1 MTRTTILLLLAIH
14 FFLFSQ
20 AQNDTLQEV
29 NLQEVVIKA
38 FEQNRKLRDVPAA
51 VNYVG
56 RQTLERFS
64 PTSIV
69 SAVNATPGIR
79 MEERSPGSYRI
90 NIRGSSL
97 RSPFGVRNVK
107 IYYNDIPFTDPGG
120 HSYLNNLGYYN
131 FNSIEIIKGPGSS
144 LYGAGTGGVML
155 IESLNE
161 NASNGASVEYSVG
174 SYNMHN
180 IYGAVT
186 KGGEKSVSW
195 IGYQQQ
201 ESDGYRDQ
209 SALKRDVLSW
219 NAIFKLDEK
228 RRLKATFAY
237 SDLFY
242 ETPGALTLAEFTA
255 TPKKARP
262 GGGGFP
268 GAEAAKASINEK
280 TFVTGLA
287 LTQQLLTQLENKT
300 TLYGMFT
307 ELRNPNVRGY
317 DRSSEPHAGGRTVFT
332 FKQPVSE
339 GSININA
346 GAELQQGFTN
356 VANHKNVNGN
366 ADSLRSTDEIK
377 NRQSFVF
384 AQASLDVRDWTV
396 TAGASWNV
404 LKIRFQRYT
413 PRASGEQIRKFDN
426 EIAPRVSLS
435 KRFNNI
441 TLYTSVAKGF
451 SPPTTAE
458 LVPTGGAVNLDLN
471 PENGVNYDL
480 GFRAIFFRD
489 LYIDINAF
497 IFSLENTI
505 VQRRDAG
512 GGDYFDNAGKTKQ
525 HGIETYVSYPL
536 FRSSSSVG
544 RSLLWLS
551 HTWHD
556 FEYKDFKQVNSD
568 FSGNKLPAEAPH
580 SVSTGLDIS
589 FNNGVFANTT
599 YYFSDKIPL
608 NDANTAYAKSYNLL
622 GIKLGFEKRVQEKF
636 RVKIFAGVDNLLDE
650 QYSLGN
656 DINGFGGRYY
666 NAAPGRN
673 YFGGLAISYEH
684 KRTDL
689 K

>member
-1 MTRTTILLLLAIH
+1 MTKTTILLLLATH

-29 NLQEVVIKA
+29 KLQEVVIKA
-38 FEQNRKLRDVPAA
+38 FEQNRKLKDVPAA
-51 VNYVG
+51 VNYVSH
-56 RQTLERFS
+56 QTLERFS
-64 PTSIV
+64 PVSIV
-69 SAVNATPGIR
+69 SAVNSTPGIR

-161 NASNGASVEYSVG
+161 NARRGAIAEYTMG

-186 KGGEKSVSW
+186 TGGEKSVSR
-195 IGYQQQ
+195 ISYQHQK
-201 ESDGYRDQ
+201 SDGYRYQ

-228 RRLKATFAY
+228 RQLKTTFAY

-280 TFVTGLA
+280 TFVAGA
-287 LTQQLLTQLENKT
+287 SFTQKLLSQLENKT

-317 DRSSEPHAGGRTVFT
+317 DRSSEPHTGGRTVFT
-332 FKQPVSE
+332 FTQPLSE

-346 GAELQQGFTN
+346 GGELQQGFTN

-366 ADSLRSTDEIK
+366 PDSLRSTDEIK

-384 AQASLDVRDWTV
+384 AQASLDVNDWTL

-404 LKIRFQRYT
+404 LKVKFQRFT
-413 PRASGEQIRKFDN
+413 PRASGEQTRKFDN

-435 KRFNNI
+435 KRFENI

-471 PENGVNYDL
+471 SENGVNYDL
-480 GFRAIFFRD
+480 GFRCTFFRD
-489 LYIDINAF
+489 LYVDINAF
-497 IFSLENTI
+497 LFSLENTI

-536 FRSSSSVG
+536 LKSSSVLN
-544 RSLLWLS
+544 RSLVWLS

-556 FEYKDFKQVNSD
+556 FEYKSFKQVNND

-580 SVSTGLDIS
+580 TISTGLDFS
-589 FNNGVFANTT
+589 FTNGLFVNAS
-599 YYFSDKIPL
+599 YYYSDKIPL
-608 NDANTAYAKSYNLL
+608 NDANTAYATSYNLL
-622 GIKLGFEKRVQEKF
+622 GIKLGFEKLVHQKF
-636 RVKIFAGVDNLLDE
+636 RFKIFAGADNLLDE
-650 QYSLGN
+650 KYSLGN

-673 YFGGLAISYEH
+673 YFGGLAVSCEH
-684 KRTDL
+684 KRSN
-689 K
+689 

>member
-1 MTRTTILLLLAIH
+1 MTRTTTLL
-14 FFLFSQ
+14 FLTLGFTTCSQ
-20 AQNDTLQEV
+20 AQTDTLKEV

-38 FEQNRKLRDVPAA
+38 FEQNRKLKDVPAA

-64 PTSIV
+64 SASIV
-69 SAVNATPGIR
+69 SAVNSTPGIR

-161 NASNGASVEYSVG
+161 NARRGLLAEYTMG

-186 KGGEKSVSW
+186 TGGEKSVNRV
-195 IGYQQQ
+195 GFQHQ

-209 SALKRDVLSW
+209 SGLKRDVLSW
-219 NAIFKLDEK
+219 NGLFKIDEK
-228 RRLKATFAY
+228 HQLKTSFAY

-242 ETPGALTLAEFTA
+242 ETPGALTLAEYTT

-268 GAEAAKASINEK
+268 GAETAKASINEK
-280 TFVTGLA
+280 TFVAGA
-287 LTQQLLTQLENKT
+287 SLTQQLLTQLENKT

-317 DRSSEPHAGGRTVFT
+317 DRSSEPHAGGRTVFS
-332 FKQPVSE
+332 FKQPVNN
-339 GSININA
+339 GNLNIHL
-346 GAELQQGFTN
+346 GGELQQGFTN

-366 ADSLRSTDEIK
+366 PDSLRSTDEIK

-384 AQASLDVRDWTV
+384 GQASLDIKDWTL

-404 LKIRFQRYT
+404 LKVKFQRYT

-426 EIAPRVSLS
+426 EVAPRVSLS
-435 KRFNNI
+435 KRFDNI
-441 TLYTSVAKGF
+441 TIYTSVAKGF

-480 GFRAIFFRD
+480 GFRATFFQE

-497 IFSLENTI
+497 LFSLDNTI

-536 FRSSSSVG
+536 FKSSTLIN

-556 FEYKDFKQVNSD
+556 FGYKSFKQVNND
-568 FSGNKLPAEAPH
+568 FSGNKLPAEAPQAI
-580 SVSTGLDIS
+580 STGFDFSL
-589 FNNGVFANTT
+589 NNGLFANAT
-599 YYFSDKIPL
+599 YYYSDKIPL
-608 NDANTAYAKSYNLL
+608 NDANTAFADSYNLL
-622 GIKLGFEKRVQEKF
+622 GLKFGYGKLIHEKF
-636 RVKIFAGVDNLLDE
+636 RFKIFAGVENLLDE
-650 QYSLGN
+650 KYSLGN
-656 DINGFGGRYY
+656 DINGFGGRFY

-673 YFGGLAISYEH
+673 YFGGLSISCEH
-684 KRTDL
+684 KQSN
-689 K
+689 

>member
-1 MTRTTILLLLAIH
+1 MTKTTTLLFLAIN
-14 FFLFSQ
+14 LTIYSQ
-20 AQNDTLQEV
+20 AQTDTLKEV

-64 PTSIV
+64 SLSIV
-69 SAVNATPGIR
+69 SAVNSTPGIR

-144 LYGAGTGGVML
+144 LYGAGTGGVMM

-161 NASNGASVEYSVG
+161 NARRCVMAEYTVG

-186 KGGEKSVSW
+186 TGGEKSVSR
-195 IGYQQQ
+195 IGYQHQK
-201 ESDGYRDQ
+201 SDGYRDQ
-209 SALKRDVLSW
+209 SGLRRDVLSW
-219 NAIFKLDEK
+219 NGIFKIDEK
-228 RRLKATFAY
+228 RQLKTSFAY

-242 ETPGALTLAEFTA
+242 ETPGALTLAEYTA

-280 TFVTGLA
+280 TFVAGA
-287 LTQQLLTQLENKT
+287 SFTQQLLTQLENKT

-332 FKQPVSE
+332 FKQPVNH
-339 GSININA
+339 GSLNINA
-346 GAELQQGFTN
+346 GGELQQGFTN

-366 ADSLRSTDEIK
+366 PDSLRSTDEIK

-384 AQASLDVRDWTV
+384 AQASLDVNNWMV

-404 LKIRFQRYT
+404 LKVRFQRYT
-413 PRASGEQIRKFDN
+413 PRASGEQIRKFGN
-426 EIAPRVSLS
+426 EIAPRLSLS

-471 PENGVNYDL
+471 PEKGVNYDL
-480 GFRAIFFRD
+480 GFRGAFFQE

-497 IFSLENTI
+497 LFSLDNTI

-525 HGIETYVSYPL
+525 HGIETYISYPL
-536 FRSSSSVG
+536 FKSSSLIN

-556 FEYKDFKQVNSD
+556 FEYKSFKQVNND

-580 SVSTGLDIS
+580 TISTGLDFS
-589 FNNGVFANTT
+589 LNNGFFANAT
-599 YYFSDKIPL
+599 YYYSDKIPL
-608 NDANTAYAKSYNLL
+608 NDANTAYADSYNLL
-622 GIKLGFEKRVQEKF
+622 GLKLGYEKLIHEKF
-636 RVKIFAGVDNLLDE
+636 RFKIFAGAENLLDE
-650 QYSLGN
+650 RYSLGN
-656 DINGFGGRYY
+656 DINGFGGRFY

-673 YFGGLAISYEH
+673 YFGGLAVSCEH
-684 KRTDL
+684 KRAD
-689 K
+689 

>member
-1 MTRTTILLLLAIH
+1 MTKTKILLLLFISNS
-14 FFLFSQ
+14 FRLG
-20 AQNDTLQEV
+20 AQIDTIQEV

-38 FEQNRKLRDVPAA
+38 FEQNRKLMEVPAA

-56 RQTLERFS
+56 RRALERFS
-64 PTSIV
+64 SSSIV
-69 SAVNATPGIR
+69 PAVNSTPGIR

-144 LYGAGTGGVML
+144 LYGAGTGGVMM

-161 NASNGASVEYSVG
+161 NARKGALAEYTAG

-180 IYGAVT
+180 IYGSVT
-186 KGGEKSVSW
+186 AGTEKYISR
-195 IGYQQQ
+195 IGYQHQ
-201 ESDGYRDQ
+201 ENDGYRDH
-209 SALKRDVLSW
+209 SGLRRDVLSW
-219 NAIFKLDEK
+219 NGIFKIDEK
-228 RRLKATFAY
+228 RQLKASFAY

-242 ETPGALTLAEFTA
+242 ETPGALTLAEFNA

-262 GGGGFP
+262 GVGGFP

-280 TFVTGLA
+280 TFVTGA
-287 LTQQLLTQLENKT
+287 SYTQKLFSRLENKT

-332 FKQPVSE
+332 FKQPFKD
-339 GSININA
+339 GSLNINF
-346 GAELQQGFTN
+346 GGELQQGFTN
-356 VANHKNVNGN
+356 VAAHKNVGGN
-366 ADSLRSTDEIK
+366 PDSLRSTDEIK
-377 NRQSFVF
+377 NRQSFIF
-384 AQASLDVRDWTV
+384 TQASLDMNDWTL

-404 LKIRFQRYT
+404 LKVKFQRFT
-413 PRASGEQIRKFDN
+413 PRPSGEQTRKFDN
-426 EIAPRVSLS
+426 EIAPRISLS
-435 KRFNNI
+435 KRLNKI

-458 LVPTGGAVNLDLN
+458 LLPTGGAVNLDLN
-471 PENGVNYDL
+471 PEKGINYDL
-480 GFRAIFFRD
+480 GFRGTFFRE
-489 LYIDINAF
+489 LYIDVNAF

-505 VQRRDAG
+505 VLRRDAG
-512 GGDYFDNAGKTKQ
+512 GGDFFDNAGKTKQ
-525 HGIETYVSYPL
+525 HGIETYLSYPL
-536 FRSSSSVG
+536 FHSSSVINRG
-544 RSLLWLS
+544 LFWVS

-556 FEYKDFKQVNSD
+556 FHYKSFKQINND
-568 FSGNKLPAEAPH
+568 FSGKKLPAVAPH
-580 SVSTGLDIS
+580 SIATGLD
-589 FNNGVFANTT
+589 FNFSNGLFANANF
-599 YYFSDKIPL
+599 YYSDKIPM
-608 NDANTAYAKSYNLL
+608 NDANTAYASSYNLL
-622 GIKLGFEKRVQEKF
+622 GLKIGYEKLVQNKF
-636 RVKIFAGVDNLLDE
+636 RFKIFAGVENLFDE

-656 DINGFGGRYY
+656 DINGFGGRYF

-673 YFGGLAISYEH
+673 YFGGLAISCES
-684 KRTDL
+684 RRVD
-689 K
+689 